1 MSINFQ
7 QLRTLLKSTN
17 LKVYR
22 DKGPTTSVYPFIVY
36 SYISEDFKRAS
47 GSIYKRRLL
56 YQVSLYTKG
65 TEEEFNVI
73 TKKFNENKVPFS
85 SIISIQGDE
94 NDDTVTNFF
103 TNVRCI
109 ENGE

>member
-7 QLRTLLKSTN
+7 QLRALLKSTGYEA
-17 LKVYR
+17 YR
-22 DKGPTTSVYPFIVY
+22 GKAPTKAVYPYIVY

-47 GSIYKRRLL
+47 GSIYRRRLL
-56 YQVSLYTKG
+56 YQVSLFTKG

-73 TKKFNENKVPFS
+73 TKKFNDNKVPFS
-85 SIISIQGDE
+85 PIMSIQGAE
-94 NDDTVTNFF
+94 NDDTITNFF

-109 ENGE
+109 ENVE

>member
-7 QLRTLLKSTN
+7 QLRTLLKSTGLPVHKN
-17 LKVYR
+17 KAL
-22 DKGPTTSVYPFIVY
+22 TNSTYPFIVY
-36 SYISEDFKRAS
+36 SFISEDFKRAS

-65 TEEEFNVI
+65 EETDFNVV
-73 TKKFNENKVPFS
+73 TKVFNDNKVPFN
-85 SIISIQGDE
+85 SIMSIQGDE

-109 ENGE
+109 EDVE